1 MTRAVLDTNVVVG
14 GHISSHGRPAEVLD
28 AFYER
33 RFVWVVS
40 ELLIREVADVLRRPE
55 ILRYSRMSGEEI
67 ADFVNLLWI
76 ETDIVP
82 GLYRTNGASAD
93 PRDDP
98 FLACAIEGN
107 ADVLVSE
114 DKSHLLALK
123 HYRLVDRVIQVVDAD
138 GFLEMIS
145 AEED

>member
-28 AFYER
+28 AFYQR
-33 RFVWVVS
+33 RFVWVTS

-55 ILRYSRMSGEEI
+55 ILRQEEA
-67 ADFVNLLWI
+67 ADFVNLLWLD
-76 ETDIVP
+76 TDIVP

-114 DKSHLLALK
+114 DKSHLLSLK
-123 HYRLVDRVIQVVDAD
+123 HYRLVDRVIQIVDSD
-138 GFLEMIS
+138 SFVQMIS
-145 AEED
+145 MAGD